1 MNKIKIL
8 VVIISVFLLV
18 GATGCQTSN
27 TKSTGTS
34 ESYTGTEGL
43 NLRFI
48 EGMPPQNVWKNAD
61 FEIGIDVQNKGLVG
75 VKEGSVCFGSFSEK
89 VFSKADDCSPLEEL
103 KGRLDFPEG
112 EIKSYTWE
120 GYKLIQS
127 YKEDSNYP
135 ISAKVCYK
143 GETRANP
150 IVCIKSMSYNT
161 KSVCEGGEIA
171 MENANNGQG
180 APVAVTSVYEDII
193 KKGDGVD
200 LRFTITVSNVGGGE
214 IFDANK
220 LKANCN
226 IDRLDKNK
234 INIEAALTGYEPLIC
249 GKGIISFGIDGS
261 EGTILCKTA
270 QTILIGEG
278 ESYPLPLNIKLNY
291 GYLSSISSEF
301 TIKKDVESE
310 EEGFNVAE
318 GDEFVLNRG

>member
-1 MNKIKIL
+1 MNKIKIIAI
-8 VVIISVFLLV
+8 IISIFLLA
-18 GATGCQTSN
+18 GATGCQTST
-27 TKSTGTS
+27 TKNTGTS

-43 NLRFI
+43 SLRFI
-48 EGMPPQNVWKNAD
+48 DGMPPQNVWKDTD
-61 FEIGIDVQNKGLVG
+61 FEIGIDVQNKGLVS
-75 VKEGSVCFGSFSEK
+75 VKDGSVCFGSFSEK
-89 VFSKADDCSPLEEL
+89 VFSKADGCQTLGEL
-103 KGRLDFPEG
+103 NGRLDFPEG
-112 EIKSYTWE
+112 EIKSYTWD

-161 KSVCEGGEIA
+161 KSVCEGGEINIA
-171 MENANNGQG
+171 NANNGQG

-200 LRFTITVSNVGGGE
+200 LRFTIKVSNVGGGE
-214 IFDANK
+214 IFDADK
-220 LKANCN
+220 LKENCN

-234 INIEAALTGYEPLIC
+234 IKISAALTGYEELSC
-249 GKGIISFGIDGS
+249 GKEGIISFGVDGS
-261 EGTILCKTA
+261 EGTILCKTT

-301 TIKKDVESE
+301 TIKKDVE
-310 EEGFNVAE
+310 AE
-318 GDEFVLNRG
+318 